1 MTEEQKFFFDL
12 KGWILIP
19 GVLSEA
25 EIEPI
30 KQHVYDGGTG
40 FTGPAAELL
49 DHPVVVDVL
58 NEILALGNAP
68 EDYYQF
74 RCEGMFTTVRKAGW
88 VPSGT
93 ERPHGGRGIGP
104 VAFQQHGN
112 RIYSGLTRVVW
123 ELNPVNKGD
132 GGTLFLSGTHKA
144 NFPMH
149 ASVLEPDNPHLET
162 YSCPAGS
169 LFIFTESLLHAGT
182 EWKNPDVDRVSVFYA
197 YNSLLSQ
204 YHKMNLSH
212 DIISQMP
219 PKRQSLFRGV
229 WQHDFSV
236 QPHSEGSNRL
246 YSEEN
251 HSL

>member
-30 KQHVYDGGTG
+30 KKHVYDGGTG

-49 DHPVVVDVL
+49 DHPVVVD
-58 NEILALGNAP
+58 ILTDLLAFGQAP
-68 EDYYQF
+68 EDHYNF
-74 RCEGMFTTVRKAGW
+74 RCEGMFTTVRKQGW
-88 VPSGT
+88 TPPGT
-93 ERPHGGRGIGP
+93 EKPHGGKFLGP
-104 VAFQQHGN
+104 TCYQQQGN
-112 RIYSGLTRVVW
+112 YLYSGLTRVVW
-123 ELNPVNKGD
+123 ELNPINVGD

-144 NFPMH
+144 NFAFPD
-149 ASVLEPDNPHLET
+149 SVREPDNPHLET

-169 LFIFTESLLHAGT
+169 LFVFTESLMHAGT
-182 EWKNPDVDRVSVFYA
+182 VWKNPVVDRVSIFYA
-197 YNSLLSQ
+197 YNAVQAQ
-204 YHKMNLSH
+204 YHKMN
-212 DIISQMP
+212 ISSEVISKMP

-229 WQHDFSV
+229 WQADFSNSPYGDV
-236 QPHSEGSNRL
+236 NRY

-251 HSL
+251 QAL